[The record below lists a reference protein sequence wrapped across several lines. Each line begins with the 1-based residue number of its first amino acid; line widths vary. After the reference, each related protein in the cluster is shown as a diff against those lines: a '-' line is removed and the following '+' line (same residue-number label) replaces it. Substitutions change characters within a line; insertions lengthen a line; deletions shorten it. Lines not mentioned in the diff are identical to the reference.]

1 MVCANIAEH
10 FEGNEGRIWQI
21 CRVMLAFCG
30 FGAQS
35 WCVDC
40 RTCGHPAGLY
50 PEGDDLIGALVAHG
64 GYLAVYQ
71 PQVVEVVA
79 RSGVGCVG
87 GDAEGRGIGGGNTVA
102 REEGVQLFAGCR
114 TVQFQGFG
122 IRVEAEFAEY
132 EEFFRHCSGS

>member
-10 FEGNEGRIWQI
+10 FEGNDGRIWQI

-30 FGAQS
+30 FWVQG
-35 WCVDC
+35 WCVGC
-40 RTCGHPAGLY
+40 RTCGHPMGSD
-50 PEGDDLIGALVAHG
+50 PEGDDLVGALVAHG

-79 RSGVGCVG
+79 RSGVGRVG
-87 GDAEGRGIGGGNTVA
+87 SDAEGRGVGGGNA
-102 REEGVQLFAGCR
+102 IAGEEGVQLFAGCR

-122 IRVEAEFAEY
+122 ICVEAEFAEY